1 MHVLI
6 NTYKIMKKEDRFKAI
21 YLFFL
26 IILNV
31 FLERLGIGL
40 IFPVLGFILSDKFFI
55 EYSQY
60 LNLLSNFFELNRQ
73 NLTIF
78 FSICL
83 IIIFN

>member
-31 FLERLGIGL
+31 FLENAFG
-40 IFPVLGFILSDKFFI
+40 PVGGM
-55 EYSQY
+55 
-60 LNLLSNFFELNRQ
+60 
-73 NLTIF
+73 
-78 FSICL
+78 
-83 IIIFN
+83 